1 MADQQVLEFKKGD
14 QIFSEDSTP
23 DGVYIVKDG
32 LVEIYRSLD
41 TPEGI
46 RDIELDRV
54 GPRGMFGEMGLIDH
68 QPRSASARALGP
80 TTLLFISRKDFQKH
94 LDQLPPWVA
103 ILIRSFVH
111 RLRDANERLIRTLE
125 SGPDAAQLNLH
136 PHDVVLNRGG
146 TETPSSEVD
155 LLIDELEK

>member
-1 MADQQVLEFKKGD
+1 MADQQVLEFNKGD
-14 QIFSEDSTP
+14 EIFSEDSTP

-41 TPEGI
+41 TPEGV
-46 RDIELDRV
+46 RDVELDRV

-94 LDQLPPWVA
+94 LDQLPPWVT

-111 RLRDANERLIRTLE
+111 RLRDANERLVRTLE
-125 SGPDAAQLNLH
+125 EGPAASGLHLH
-136 PHDVVLNRGG
+136 PHEVILDHGD
-146 TETPSSEVD
+146 THSQEVD
-155 LLIDELEK
+155 RLIDELEK